1 MQKAL
6 YIIVTGGT
14 MHRNGQIKV
23 GVYVDVSNI
32 AQNGGYGMQYDVLRE
47 FACRN
52 NGIAIRLN
60 AYVAY
65 DEEMAKNNYD
75 YKVKSA
81 NFHSVLRDF
90 GYKVIVKTVK
100 WYTDEQGNRYGK
112 SNADLDMAVDALM
125 QSERLEYVLIVSG
138 DGDFVQVVRALQNK
152 GCRVEVLAFNNVAHE
167 LKTEADVYTSGYIVP
182 NLTPIELHD
191 KTNGKRI
198 VRGVCYSYNHE
209 KGYGFMR
216 FMKDLSGGL
225 WITDSRKRES
235 PYGTA
240 FVHNTQF
247 PESVDIK
254 HLPNRDMMFEFE
266 LREVEG
272 KGLQAEHVKLLE
284 CK

>member
-1 MQKAL
+1 
-6 YIIVTGGT
+6 

-52 NGIAIRLN
+52 NGTAIRLN

-75 YKVKSA
+75 YKTKSA

-90 GYKVIVKTVK
+90 GYKVIVKTVR
-100 WYTDEQGNRYGK
+100 WFTDEHGNRYGK

-152 GCRVEVLAFNNVAHE
+152 GCRVEVLAFNNVAHD

-216 FMKDLSGGL
+216 FMKDMSGGL

-272 KGLQAEHVKLLE
+272 KGLQAEQVKLLE
-284 CK
+284 HK

>member
-1 MQKAL
+1 MDRSQL
-6 YIIVTGGT
+6 
-14 MHRNGQIKV
+14 RV

-52 NGIAIRLN
+52 NGTAIRLN
-60 AYVAY
+60 AYVAF
-65 DEEMAKNNYD
+65 DEEMAKVNHE
-75 YKVKSA
+75 YKIKST

-90 GYKVIVKTVK
+90 GFKVIVKTVR
-100 WYTDEQGNRYGK
+100 WFTDEHGNRYGK

-125 QSERLEYVLIVSG
+125 QSERLDYVLIVSG

-167 LKTEADVYTSGYIVP
+167 LKTEADVFTSGYIVP
-182 NLTPIELHD
+182 NLIPIEIQEKH
-191 KTNGKRI
+191 NGRKV
-198 VRGVCYSYNHE
+198 VRGVCYSFNQE

-216 FMKDLSGGL
+216 YMKDLSGGM

-240 FVHNTQF
+240 FVHNSQF
-247 PESVDIK
+247 PEYIDLK
-254 HLPNRDMMFEFE
+254 HLPNRDMIFEFT

-284 CK
+284 YK